1 MFFLTLVLRKNMSKL
16 LFLLDS
22 LKQMVFLNLFTVIF
36 REDIGLYPTYGK
48 KNSHYSWWLSR
59 VVSIFFIKYKSDVSQ
74 CLINFHKF
82 FTVQYGKQI
91 KRFRCDNSGEFTSN
105 SKMIFYEKMRFFR
118 NHLPSY
124 PPPQQNGVMEMKHI
138 HLFETT
144 QALRFEA
151 NILKRFGEE
160 CILTVAYIINCLPS
174 KVIKDKSP
182 NMST

>member
-124 PPPQQNGVMEMKHI
+124 PPPPNKMGLWKWNTYIYLKQLK
-138 HLFETT
+138 LYD
-144 QALRFEA
+144 
-151 NILKRFGEE
+151 LKRIF
-160 CILTVAYIINCLPS
+160 
-174 KVIKDKSP
+174 
-182 NMST
+182 